1 MLRRNQRDITIN
13 GSASSCKISVILVRL
28 ELNLTFLY
36 RFSNNTQISNFM
48 KIRPL
53 GAELFHAEGRTDRHD
68 EINSRPSKFVIAPKK
83 REVIGQL
90 HVQAALAPEE

>member
-1 MLRRNQRDITIN
+1 
-13 GSASSCKISVILVRL
+13 
-28 ELNLTFLY
+28 
-36 RFSNNTQISNFM
+36 M

-68 EINSRPSKFVIAPKK
+68 EINSRLSKFVIAPKK